1 MPSRAE
7 TEQSIQTLIRQ
18 LDQEQDLLREKIGRR
33 STDTPRGL
41 LVRQALLDEA
51 LRWLYLARLEGADAA
66 AEEDVRAALRLM
78 AEALEGDG
86 R

>member
-7 TEQSIQTLIRQ
+7 TEQRIQTLIRE

-33 STDTPRGL
+33 STDIPKRL

-51 LRWLYLARLEGADAA
+51 LRWLYQARLEGADAA